1 MKPTLTL
8 TKDMLADELA
18 AHFDTSSARARR
30 GLDRLLDSISESLAR
45 GDDVRL
51 HGFGHFSRTSIKAR
65 TGRNPRTGETI
76 EIPETPRVTFAP
88 SKALKARLAS

>member
-1 MKPTLTL
+1 MATL
-8 TKDMLADELA
+8 TKAELIDELA
-18 AHFDTSSARARR
+18 GELHYDATAKDARR
-30 GLDRLLDSISESLAR
+30 VLDKIFERIATALAQD
-45 GDDVRL
+45 DDVRL